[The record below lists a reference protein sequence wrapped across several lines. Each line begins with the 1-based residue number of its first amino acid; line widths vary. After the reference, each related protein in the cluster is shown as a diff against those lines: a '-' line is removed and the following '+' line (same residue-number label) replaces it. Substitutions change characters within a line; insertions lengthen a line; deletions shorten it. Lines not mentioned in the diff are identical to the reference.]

1 MKNYAIKTRLGLL
14 AASLL
19 VVSSSAW
26 SATIAESPL
35 DPNYY
40 THAPF
45 FPRIDMT
52 HLALEYEKDSAKL
65 GGQFEGQ
72 SEASSTFMLYKPDHS
87 AQSFKGKF
95 EVNALIDASG
105 KLQGNANSFSIL
117 SDDASFGFGKDKN
130 GTNTWGNLFS
140 GKLTDVGW
148 SAAGNRLEFATAA
161 FSGKAC
167 DLGWCSQAERLFF
180 NVDGFPTS
188 GWTKS
193 WENNSVAGTAV
204 IPVPAAVWLLGSG
217 LIGLFGASK
226 RKKNLLAALPA

>member
-1 MKNYAIKTRLGLL
+1 MKNNAIKNTVGLL

-26 SATIAESPL
+26 SASISESPL
-35 DPNYY
+35 VDPNYY

-52 HLALEYEKDSAKL
+52 HLAIEYKTESTM
-65 GGQFEGQ
+65 FEGRSQ
-72 SEASSTFMLYKPDHS
+72 PTSTFTLYRPDHS

-105 KLQGNANSFSIL
+105 KLQGDANSFFIK
-117 SDDASFGFGKDKN
+117 SDDTSFGFGKDKN
-130 GTNTWGNLFS
+130 GNNILGNLFS

-148 SAAGNRLEFATAA
+148 STAGKSLEFATAG

-180 NVDGFPTS
+180 NVNDFPAS

-193 WENNSVAGTAV
+193 WENNNVAGTAV